1 MSSNNFPNYYNMN
14 PNNYI
19 QYNQPYNTYYNPYY
33 NPYGSMIPVYSYQSP
48 IAPQQHM
55 MPLNNA
61 TYCPDCVEKTYMQQ
75 NPYQAY
81 SNNYK
86 KKGRYNYESN
96 KRKNNKYY
104 IKPTLNVDKPP
115 SNVVKPPS
123 NVVKPPL
130 NVNKPPSSNK
140 FSKLE
145 LIKPKKLSS
154 NSNDKSINKAPIEST
169 FVLTTTGP
177 NGGNTPPSL
186 FSGIMNMLIGGSSGD
201 DDDSNPFNLF
211 ATLKK
216 DEKDEEIDV
225 ENQTEEEEDL
235 SDCEF
240 KHAGPI
246 KSLDDLIKLGND
258 YKNTEVKYRY
268 NINMKKLSK
277 MVDAL
282 QELNS
287 LIGMKKIKK
296 AIFNKIIF
304 YLQELEDNKDM
315 LHMAIQGSPGVGK
328 TCIIGILA
336 KIYKALGF
344 LSKGHIVKV
353 KRDDFVAGFLGQTS
367 IKTRKLLEKAKGG
380 ILVIDEAYSLGNEE
394 LRDSYSKEA
403 IDMLTAYLSEE
414 ADDMICIIAGYEH
427 QLDKCFFAY
436 NEGLNRRFTRYTID
450 EYSPEDLRKI
460 YIKIVKENKWDF
472 IKDNAKDIEER
483 NKNIK
488 DINTKIKKI
497 EKENESLNIKQLNQN
512 LDELKNK
519 LKTQTNEDVEYDS
532 LFNTV
537 TQVKEELLSIKKIKK
552 ANEILI
558 SDLKEKLKLIIDDEY
573 TTSVPLK
580 FFENNKKYFTFNGGD
595 MLTLFTMCKNSHSK
609 RLLEIKNETELLGS
623 RKKINNDDIES
634 GFELFLLN
642 PEVKKRGETM
652 NDHQMYT

>member
-1 MSSNNFPNYYNMN
+1 MNQNYYKFNGAPEIPSNNFPNYYNMN
-14 PNNYI
+14 PNNYY
-19 QYNQPYNTYYNPYY
+19 QYNPYY
-33 NPYGSMIPVYSYQSP
+33 NPYCNQYGSMIPIYPYQTP
-48 IAPQQHM
+48 IMMSQQPV

-61 TYCPDCVEKTYMQQ
+61 TYCPDCVNNTNVQQQ
-75 NPYQAY
+75 NRNHTY
-81 SNNYK
+81 SNNYSK
-86 KKGRYNYESN
+86 KV
-96 KRKNNKYY
+96 KNNKSNHQSNHQSNHRKDNKHY
-104 IKPTLNVDKPP
+104 IKSP
-115 SNVVKPPS
+115 SNVNDLSKD
-123 NVVKPPL
+123 NL
-130 NVNKPPSSNK
+130 T
-140 FSKLE
+140 KLE
-145 LIKPKKLSS
+145 LIKPKNL
-154 NSNDKSINKAPIEST
+154 SNDPNNKPIKNKGPIEGT
-169 FVLTTTGP
+169 LVVTTTGP
-177 NGGNTPPSL
+177 SGDNSPPSFL
-186 FSGIMNMLIGGSSGD
+186 SGIMNMLMGGSED
-201 DDDSNPFNLF
+201 DDDNPFNLF
-211 ATLKK
+211 TALRQDDKEHKK
-216 DEKDEEIDV
+216 EEPENDIEK
-225 ENQTEEEEDL
+225 EEEEDL
-235 SDCEF
+235 SSCEF

-258 YKNTEVKYRY
+258 YKNIEVKYRY

-287 LIGMKKIKK
+287 LIGMKKIKT

-450 EYSPEDLRKI
+450 EYSPEELRKI
-460 YIKIVKENKWDF
+460 YLKIVRENKWDF
-472 IKDNAKDIEER
+472 IKDDKVAIDER
-483 NKNIK
+483 RKNIN
-488 DINTKIKKI
+488 DINTRIKNI
-497 EKENESLNIKQLNQN
+497 EKENESLNVKQLKQN

-519 LKTQTNEDVEYDS
+519 LKKQKEAEVESDS
-532 LFNTV
+532 LSQSF
-537 TQVKEELLSIKKIKK
+537 TQVKEELLSINKIKK
-552 ANEILI
+552 ANEILV
-558 SDLKEKLKLIIDDEY
+558 SELKTRLKDIIDDEY
-573 TTSVPLK
+573 NTSVPLK
-580 FFENNKKYFTFNGGD
+580 FFKDNKKYFTFNGGD
-595 MLTLFTMCKNSHSK
+595 MLTLFTMCKNAHSK
-609 RLLEIKNETELLGS
+609 RLLEIKDEAELLSS
-623 RKKINNDDIES
+623 RKKINNTDIET

-642 PEVKKRGETM
+642 PEIKRRGELLSSH
-652 NDHQMYT
+652 NMYT